1 MRGETMTKTWKHMLC
16 VGTLTMGIISVGTP
30 EANASGIWE
39 ALGKSVL
46 GGISVHQHLSDLDN
60 TEQGQQEMLE
70 KTKDRTGVY
79 DNYAYQMRAKH
90 IVDELSKS
98 PHVKRSYVVYVNP
111 DEEFNAFMTFG
122 RVMSINKGT
131 MDLLDDDALAY
142 VIGHELSHGEH
153 KDLVNGAK
161 KSSILSTVIGAATFN
176 SGDLGQIA
184 AGLTGKYLDSQVFTM
199 SQEKHADELGFS
211 ILADSSYNVGGA
223 ALAMEV
229 IKNKYGDTYREGF
242 GKILNP
248 NDHPKTS
255 QRVLDNL
262 QRLYEYSGNHVKV
275 EQQTV
280 FINGKPVYEGTAKG
294 NYTAPM
300 RAYIVAGKLA
310 RLYHDN
316 TIGGARVDGST
327 VAIGTTNIVTMP
339 NYDAAFNIA
348 KEMNAAI
355 SDESGVVVDKKTDKK
370 NKKDKKDKKDKKES
384 K

>member
-1 MRGETMTKTWKHMLC
+1 MRNTWKHILC
-16 VGTLTMGIISVGTP
+16 VGALTMGIVSVGTP
-30 EANASGIWE
+30 EVHASGIWE

-79 DNYAYQMRAKH
+79 DNYAYQMRAKR

-111 DEEFNAFMTFG
+111 DENFNAFMTFG

-161 KSSILSTVIGAATFN
+161 KSSILTTVIGAATFN

-199 SQEKHADELGFS
+199 SQEKNADELGFS

-262 QRLYEYSGNHVKV
+262 QRLYVYSGNHVKV
-275 EQQTV
+275 ERQTV
-280 FINGKPVYEGTAKG
+280 FINGKPVYEGTTKG

-300 RAYIVAGKLA
+300 RAYLVAGKLA

-316 TIGGARVDGST
+316 AIGGARVDGST

-339 NYDAAFNIA
+339 TYDAAFQIA
-348 KEMNAAI
+348 KQMNAAI
-355 SDESGVVVDKKTDKK
+355 SDESGVVA
-370 NKKDKKDKKDKKES
+370 DKKDKKDKKE
-384 K
+384 KQEKQDNK

>member
-1 MRGETMTKTWKHMLC
+1 MKQRWKYMVC
-16 VGTLTMGIISVGTP
+16 VGALTLGITTMGMPTT
-30 EANASGIWE
+30 EAHGLWE

-46 GGISVHQHLSDLDN
+46 GGISAHQHLSDLDN
-60 TEQGQQEMLE
+60 TEAGQQEMLE

-79 DNYAYQMRAKH
+79 DNYAYQMRAKR

-111 DEEFNAFMTFG
+111 DEDFNAFMTFG
-122 RVMSINKGT
+122 RVMSINKGA
-131 MDLLDDDALAY
+131 MDLLDDDALAA
-142 VIGHELSHGEH
+142 VVGHELSHGEH

-199 SQEKHADELGFS
+199 SQEKEADELGFT
-211 ILADSSYNVGGA
+211 ILADSSFNVGGA

-262 QRLYEYSGNHVKV
+262 QRLYDYSGHHVKV

-280 FINGKPVYEGTAKG
+280 FINGKPVYEGIAKG

-300 RAYIVAGKLA
+300 RAYLMAGKLA
-310 RLYHDN
+310 RLYHEN
-316 TIGGARVDGST
+316 TIGGARVDEST
-327 VAIGTTNIVTMP
+327 VAIGTTSIVTMP
-339 NYDAAFNIA
+339 TYDEAFAIA
-348 KEMNAAI
+348 KQMNAAI
-355 SDESGVVVDKKTDKK
+355 SDESGVVADT
-370 NKKDKKDKKDKKES
+370 KDKKDKKDKKN
-384 K
+384 KKDKKK

>member
-1 MRGETMTKTWKHMLC
+1 MLC
-16 VGTLTMGIISVGTP
+16 VGALTMGIASTGILTV
-30 EANASGIWE
+30 EAHGLWE
-39 ALGKSVL
+39 TLGKSVL

-79 DNYAYQMRAKH
+79 DNYAYQMRAKR

-111 DEEFNAFMTFG
+111 DEDFNAFMTFG
-122 RVMSINKGT
+122 RVMSINKGA

-262 QRLYEYSGNHVKV
+262 QRLYVYSENHVKV

-280 FINGKPVYEGTAKG
+280 FINDKPVYEGTAKG

-300 RAYIVAGKLA
+300 RAYLVAGKLA
-310 RLYHDN
+310 RLYHDHA
-316 TIGGARVDGST
+316 IGGARVDGST

-339 NYDAAFNIA
+339 TYDAAFEIA
-348 KEMNAAI
+348 KQMNAAI
-355 SDESGVVVDKKTDKK
+355 SDESGVVVDKAKKDKK
-370 NKKDKKDKKDKKES
+370 DQKDKKDKKDKKDN
-384 K
+384 KDNKDNK

>member
-1 MRGETMTKTWKHMLC
+1 MTKTWKHMLC
-16 VGTLTMGIISVGTP
+16 VGALTMGIVSVGTA
-30 EANASGIWE
+30 EVSASGIWE

-46 GGISVHQHLSDLDN
+46 GGISVHQHLSDIDN

-79 DNYAYQMRAKH
+79 DNYAYQMRAKR

-111 DEEFNAFMTFG
+111 DEDFNAFMTFG
-122 RVMSINKGT
+122 RVMSINKGA

-184 AGLTGKYLDSQVFTM
+184 AGLTEKYLDSQVFTM
-199 SQEKHADELGFS
+199 SQEKNADELGFS

-327 VAIGTTNIVTMP
+327 VAIGTTNIVTIP
-339 NYDAAFNIA
+339 NYDTAFNIA

-370 NKKDKKDKKDKKES
+370 NKKDKKEKKDKKDKKD
-384 K
+384 KKV

>member
-16 VGTLTMGIISVGTP
+16 VGALTMGIISVGTP

-79 DNYAYQMRAKH
+79 DNYAYQMRAKR

-111 DEEFNAFMTFG
+111 DEDFNAFMTFG

-199 SQEKHADELGFS
+199 SQEKNADELGFS

-262 QRLYEYSGNHVKV
+262 QRLYVYSGNHVKV

-300 RAYIVAGKLA
+300 RAYLVAGKLA

-316 TIGGARVDGST
+316 VIGGARVDGST

-339 NYDAAFNIA
+339 TYDAAFQIA
-348 KEMNAAI
+348 KQMNAAI
-355 SDESGVVVDKKTDKK
+355 SDESGVVADKKV
-370 NKKDKKDKKDKKES
+370 NKKDKK
-384 K
+384 

>member
-1 MRGETMTKTWKHMLC
+1 MTKTWKHMLC
-16 VGTLTMGIISVGTP
+16 VGALTMGIVSVGTP
-30 EANASGIWE
+30 EVSASGIWE

-79 DNYAYQMRAKH
+79 DNYAYQMRAKR

-111 DEEFNAFMTFG
+111 DEDFNAFMTFG
-122 RVMSINKGT
+122 RVMSINKGA

-199 SQEKHADELGFS
+199 SQEKNADELGFS

-262 QRLYEYSGNHVKV
+262 QRLYVYSGNHVKV

-300 RAYIVAGKLA
+300 RAYLVAGKLA

-339 NYDAAFNIA
+339 TYDAAFQIA
-348 KEMNAAI
+348 KQMNAAI
-355 SDESGVVVDKKTDKK
+355 SDESGVVADKKV
-370 NKKDKKDKKDKKES
+370 NKKDKKDKKEKQEKQDNK
-384 K
+384 

>member
-1 MRGETMTKTWKHMLC
+1 MKQDWRRMLC
-16 VGTLTMGIISVGTP
+16 IGALVMGGASSGMPTVD
-30 EANASGIWE
+30 ANGIWE

-46 GGISVHQHLSDLDN
+46 GGISAHQYLSDLDN
-60 TEQGQQEMLE
+60 TEQGQQKMLE

-79 DNYAYQMRAKH
+79 DNYAYQIRAKR

-111 DEEFNAFMTFG
+111 DEDFNAFMTFG

-131 MDLLDDDALAY
+131 MDLLDDDALAA

-161 KSSILSTVIGAATFN
+161 KSSILSTVMGAATIN

-199 SQEKHADELGFS
+199 SQEKNADELGFS

-242 GKILNP
+242 GKVLNP

-262 QRLYEYSGNHVKV
+262 QRLYVYSGNHVRV

-280 FINGKPVYEGTAKG
+280 FINGKSVYEGTAKG
-294 NYTAPM
+294 NYTGPM
-300 RAYIVAGKLA
+300 RAYLVAGKLA
-310 RLYHDN
+310 RLYHEN

-327 VAIGTTNIVTMP
+327 VVIGTTNIVTMP
-339 NYDAAFNIA
+339 SYDAAFEIA
-348 KEMNAAI
+348 KQMNAAI
-355 SDESGVVVDKKTDKK
+355 SDQSIVMKE
-370 NKKDKKDKKDKKES
+370 NDKKE
-384 K
+384 KKTKRQKRYNP

>member
-1 MRGETMTKTWKHMLC
+1 MRNTWKHILC
-16 VGTLTMGIISVGTP
+16 VGALTMGIVSVGTP
-30 EANASGIWE
+30 EVHASGIWE

-46 GGISVHQHLSDLDN
+46 GGISVHQHLSNLDN

-79 DNYAYQMRAKH
+79 DNYAYQMRAKR

-111 DEEFNAFMTFG
+111 DEDFNAFMTFG

-131 MDLLDDDALAY
+131 MDLLDDDALAA

-161 KSSILSTVIGAATFN
+161 KSSILTTVIGAATFN

-199 SQEKHADELGFS
+199 SQEKNADELGFS

-262 QRLYEYSGNHVKV
+262 QRLYVYSENHVKV

-280 FINGKPVYEGTAKG
+280 FINDKPVYEGTAKG

-300 RAYIVAGKLA
+300 RAYLVAGKLA
-310 RLYHDN
+310 RLYHDHA
-316 TIGGARVDGST
+316 IGGARVDGST

-339 NYDAAFNIA
+339 TYDAAFEIA
-348 KEMNAAI
+348 KQMNAAI
-355 SDESGVVVDKKTDKK
+355 SDESGVVVDKAKKDKK
-370 NKKDKKDKKDKKES
+370 DQKDKKDKKDNKDNKDN

>member
-1 MRGETMTKTWKHMLC
+1 MKQRWKYMVC
-16 VGTLTMGIISVGTP
+16 VGALTLGITTMGMPTT
-30 EANASGIWE
+30 EAHGLWE

-46 GGISVHQHLSDLDN
+46 GGISAHQHLSDLDN
-60 TEQGQQEMLE
+60 TEAGQQEMLE

-79 DNYAYQMRAKH
+79 DNYAYQMRAKR

-111 DEEFNAFMTFG
+111 DEDFNAFMTFG
-122 RVMSINKGT
+122 RVMSINKGA
-131 MDLLDDDALAY
+131 MDLLDDDALAA
-142 VIGHELSHGEH
+142 VVGHELSHGEH

-199 SQEKHADELGFS
+199 SQEKEADELGFT
-211 ILADSSYNVGGA
+211 ILADSSFNVGGA

-262 QRLYEYSGNHVKV
+262 QRLYDYSGHHVKV

-300 RAYIVAGKLA
+300 RAYLVAGKLA
-310 RLYHDN
+310 RLYHEN

-339 NYDAAFNIA
+339 TYDEAFDIA
-348 KEMNAAI
+348 KQMNAAI
-355 SDESGVVVDKKTDKK
+355 SDETGVVADTKDKK
-370 NKKDKKDKKDKKES
+370 NQKDKKK
-384 K
+384 

>member
-1 MRGETMTKTWKHMLC
+1 MTKTWKHMLC
-16 VGTLTMGIISVGTP
+16 VGALTMGIVSVGTA
-30 EANASGIWE
+30 EVSASGIWE

-79 DNYAYQMRAKH
+79 DNYAYQMRAKR

-111 DEEFNAFMTFG
+111 DEDFNAFMTFG
-122 RVMSINKGT
+122 RVMSINKGA

-199 SQEKHADELGFS
+199 SQEKNADELGFS
-211 ILADSSYNVGGA
+211 ILADSPYNVGGA

-262 QRLYEYSGNHVKV
+262 QRLYVYSGNHVKV

-280 FINGKPVYEGTAKG
+280 FINSKPVYEGTAKG

-316 TIGGARVDGST
+316 AIGGARVDGST
-327 VAIGTTNIVTMP
+327 VAIGSTNIVTMP
-339 NYDAAFNIA
+339 TYDAAFQIA
-348 KEMNAAI
+348 KQMNAAI
-355 SDESGVVVDKKTDKK
+355 SDESSVVADKKVDKKNKK
-370 NKKDKKDKKDKKES
+370 EKDEKKDKKDKKI
-384 K
+384 